1 MAASSEVHAPYLIG
15 VDWGG
20 SNLRALLL
28 DAGGRALECRA
39 APLAAIDIPAGR
51 HLQVFDGVI
60 GDWRAR
66 GLPVLACG
74 MAGARN
80 GWHEAPYV
88 QEPADAAAL
97 AAGLVEPVAGIWIV
111 PGVRCVRDGN
121 DMDVMRG
128 EETQAIG
135 ALALDPSSIDA
146 RVICPGTHSKWIE
159 VRSGAIARFRTCVT
173 GELFAIISAAWR
185 QIMDAGAAQSEGDAG
200 AFRRGVRIGAST
212 PLASALF
219 TLRAGYATRTLPQA
233 DMHEYLSG
241 LLIGSEIAAYR
252 DAHDEYGSSIL
263 IGAPELAARYVEAFA
278 TLGLPAPHALD
289 AQSCVARGLLHIWN
303 ARPSR

>member
-1 MAASSEVHAPYLIG
+1 LIG

-20 SNLRALLL
+20 SNLRAFLL
-28 DAGGRALECRA
+28 DAGGFILERRA
-39 APLAAIDIPAGR
+39 APIAATGISAGR
-51 HLQVFDGVI
+51 HGQVLDGVI
-60 GDWRAR
+60 GDWRAC

-88 QEPADAAAL
+88 QEPGDAAAL
-97 AAGLVEPVAGIWIV
+97 AAALVEPVVGIWIV
-111 PGVRCVRDGN
+111 PGMRCVRDDG
-121 DMDVMRG
+121 MDVMRG
-128 EETQAIG
+128 EETQVIG
-135 ALALDPSSIDA
+135 ALVLDPSRIDGCM
-146 RVICPGTHSKWIE
+146 ICPGTHSKWID
-159 VRSGAIARFRTCVT
+159 VRDGAITRFRTCVT

-185 QIMDAGAAQSEGDAG
+185 QVMDGGDAQPEADTG

-241 LLIGSEIAAYR
+241 LLIGSEIAACR
-252 DAHDEYGSSIL
+252 AAVDGLGPPVL
-263 IGAPELAARYVEAFA
+263 IGAPELATRYVDAFA
-278 TLGLPAPHALD
+278 TLGLPAPRALD
-289 AQSCVARGLLHIWN
+289 AQACVARGLLQIWN

>member
-1 MAASSEVHAPYLIG
+1 MHAPHLIG

-20 SNLRALLL
+20 SNLRTLLL
-28 DAGGRALECRA
+28 DAGGRVLEHRA
-39 APLAAIDIPAGR
+39 APLAATGIPAGQ
-51 HLQVFDGVI
+51 HKQVLDGII
-60 GDWRAR
+60 GDWRAC

-80 GWHEAPYV
+80 GWHEVPYA

-97 AAGLVEPVAGIWIV
+97 AAGLIEPVAGIWIV
-111 PGVRCVRDGN
+111 PGVRCTRDDGGV
-121 DMDVMRG
+121 DVMRG
-128 EETQAIG
+128 EETQVIG
-135 ALALDPSSIDA
+135 ALALDPDHIDA
-146 RVICPGTHSKWIE
+146 RVICPGTHSKWIA
-159 VRSGAIARFRTCVT
+159 VHGGAIARFRTCVT

-185 QIMDAGAAQSEGDAG
+185 QVMGADIAQPEADAG

-241 LLIGSEIAAYR
+241 LLIGSEIAACR
-252 DAHDEYGSSIL
+252 DAADGSGPPLL
-263 IGAPELAARYVEAFA
+263 IGAPELAARYVDAFA
-278 TLGLPAPHALD
+278 TLGLPTPRALD
-289 AQSCVARGLLHIWN
+289 AQACVARGLVQVWN